1 MSDQSPRITRS
12 IAYFALA
19 WLALCLSSLLLSS
32 TSVAAAGPPPRP
44 FGHACTLEPYGV
56 RFCPTASLSERVPS
70 FDGAPLDVDVTLPA
84 TGSGPWPTIVMAQPY
99 GTSKTE
105 YETTDA
111 SGSGPWGPGYSN
123 VWFADRGYAVLT
135 YSMRGTG
142 NSCGTAQ
149 SRIGYP
155 ACGNVEFELADQ
167 RYDARDVQWL
177 LGLLVDEGI
186 AKPSALGVTGVSLG
200 SIVSLELDVLYNR
213 IRLADGAF
221 APWKSPEGVPL
232 HISAVYTNSSI
243 ADTLDLAAPNGRFL
257 SFEPATATSDH
268 SPVGVIK
275 TSFPLLTA
283 GASSPGASNIWDTPP
298 APGDFDFPAGVA
310 TAEASQPDS
319 PAVEAFAD
327 QLATYHQAVG
337 MPIGTGTAPV
347 LIEDGWDDVVV
358 NGASQAIRMADYLKR
373 AAPHANVAL
382 QLADIGHPLSGQK
395 AADFL
400 ATFLQATAFL
410 NHYLKGQP
418 GGPAPGSVSAWT
430 VTCPLSAPSAGPYTA
445 QGMDALAPGTVRF
458 SSAAPQSVASGG
470 DPQIGASLDWTR
482 GLAVS
487 GACQTFNAVN
497 WPGTAVYAHP
507 VTRTFTM
514 LGLPTMRFHVNVS
527 GDFGQLDARL
537 WDVAPDGQE
546 TFVSRGTYALTNNQ
560 QGTVTWQLWG
570 GAHTFAKGDTIRV
583 ELLDQDPPT
592 ERPSP
597 TPFTVKVSDFT
608 IALPSRSGAPPST
621 GRRGHKPPGCI
632 NATGRLSGAGV
643 GPFRIGM
650 TVSRARGIDAHH
662 RIHGRRHEDFFCL
675 RPIGIRVGY
684 AYNQVLRGLSHAER
698 QRLDGRVV
706 LISTAC
712 RRYSLHGIRPATRVS
727 TARRRHVRLGRAIHL
742 GPNTWYVVSDGRN
755 RGIFKVRHG
764 VIEEVGVASGTLTA
778 NRPRTRR
785 LLQYLG

>member
-1 MSDQSPRITRS
+1 
-12 IAYFALA
+12 
-19 WLALCLSSLLLSS
+19 
-32 TSVAAAGPPPRP
+32 
-44 FGHACTLEPYGV
+44 
-56 RFCPTASLSERVPS
+56 
-70 FDGAPLDVDVTLPA
+70 
-84 TGSGPWPTIVMAQPY
+84 MAQPY
-99 GTSKTE
+99 GTDKTE

-123 VWFADRGYAVLT
+123 VWFADQGYAVVT

-142 NSCGTAQ
+142 NSCGTAE
-149 SRIGYP
+149 SRAGYP
-155 ACGNVEFELADQ
+155 ACSNIEFELGDQ
-167 RYDARDVQWL
+167 RYDARDVQWM

-186 AKPSALGVTGVSLG
+186 ANPSALGVTGVSLG

-213 IRLADGAF
+213 IRLPDGTF
-221 APWKSPEGVPL
+221 AAWKSPNGVPL
-232 HISAVYTNSSI
+232 HISAAYTNSSI

-257 SFEPATATSDH
+257 SFEPATATNDNT
-268 SPVGVIK
+268 PIGVIK
-275 TSFPLLTA
+275 ASFPA
-283 GASSPGASNIWDTPP
+283 VVGASNPVTGNIWDVPP
-298 APGDFDFPAGVA
+298 GPGAFDLPGGVA
-310 TAEASQPDS
+310 TAESSEPDS
-319 PAVEAFAD
+319 PAVTAFAD
-327 QLATYHQAVG
+327 QLRTYHQAVG
-337 MPIGTGTAPV
+337 IPIGSTVAPV

-358 NGASQAIRMADYLKR
+358 NGASQAIRMSDYLKQ

-400 ATFLQATAFL
+400 ATWLQATAFL
-410 NHYLKGQP
+410 NHYLKGKP
-418 GGPAPGSVSAWT
+418 GGPAPGSVTAWT
-430 VTCPLSAPSAGPYTA
+430 VTCPLSAPSAGPYVA
-445 QGMDALAPGTVRF
+445 QGMDALAPGAVSF
-458 SSAAPQSVASGG
+458 SSATPQSVSSGG
-470 DPQIGASLDWTR
+470 NPQISANLDWTT

-497 WPGTAVYAHP
+497 WPGTAVYTKP

-514 LGLPTMRFHVNVS
+514 LGLPTMRFHVNAS

-592 ERPSP
+592 ERPSL
-597 TPFTVKVSDFT
+597 TPFSVTVSDFT
-608 IALPSRSGAPPST
+608 IALPSRNGAPPPA
-621 GRRGHKPPGCI
+621 GHRGHEPPGCI

-650 TVSRARGIDAHH
+650 SVSRARSIDDHH
-662 RIHGRRHEDFFCL
+662 RIHGRTHEDFFCL

-684 AYNQVLRGLSHAER
+684 AYSRVLRGLSQAER

-706 LISTAC
+706 LISTAS

-742 GPNTWYVVSDGRN
+742 GPNTWYLVSDGRN

-764 VIEEVGVASGTLTA
+764 VIQEVGVANGTLTA
-778 NRPRTRR
+778 NRARARR